1 MQLWCYS
8 LDEGALKS
16 AKQLLALIDVINQTV
31 GDALSDL
38 LLVET
43 VLHANGWSVAD
54 WDAAYVDL
62 PNRQMK
68 VRQLC
73 TGENYK
79 TFSFEFRVCFFF
91 TEMMYKKETGIVIV
105 LRFPRSVP
113 LWSFFF
119 FKVPIIFLNFYCWNV
134 QVCVA
139 DRNVIQTADAERR
152 CVEPPEL
159 QREIDAIVSEYPKG
173 RSFVRWKKKMMI

>member
-119 FKVPIIFLNFYCWNV
+119 FQSTNNFFKFLLLKCAGLRSRSQCYSNCWRGE
-134 QVCVA
+134 A
-139 DRNVIQTADAERR
+139 LRWATWTATGNWRH
-152 CVEPPEL
+152 CFWIS
-159 QREIDAIVSEYPKG
+159 QRT
-173 RSFVRWKKKMMI
+173 FFC